1 MTNHKRET
9 PTQSLSDI
17 CVDNRMASKI
27 KSSAGTPNWENRTLF
42 HGDNLKFL
50 RAMNS
55 ESVHLIA
62 TDPPFNKG
70 RDFHAT
76 PDSLAS
82 GASFQDRWS
91 WDRDVHQE
99 WVDQI
104 TDDFPKVMNVIEGSR
119 NSYGDDMGAFL
130 CFMAVRLLELHR
142 VLRNDGS
149 IYLHCDPTASH
160 YLKELMD
167 SIFDKRNFRNE
178 IIWKRTTTKKGSTRK
193 FGAVHDTILFYTKS
207 NNYFFTPVYLE
218 HDKNYIDK
226 AYRHSDRFGRYRV
239 GDLTAAGKS
248 KGSSSKPWRGVSVP
262 QGKHWACATN
272 WPTQI
277 NKPDDWDALTTQ
289 EKLDYMDSVGLIYWP
304 KRGKMPGFKRYLS
317 TSKGSAMTGLI
328 TDIGQIEGQAREKVG
343 YPTQKPLALY
353 GRFIEASSREN
364 DVILDPFAG
373 CATTLVA
380 AERLGRQWVG
390 MDIWDKVKDVVVD
403 RLEDEGL
410 IAPKYTRDTV
420 ATRQTFLFAKDLHF
434 ISNPPARTDD
444 GEEAVPFLKTKLRVD
459 EPKDM
464 KMSRAEM
471 LDFLLG
477 QCGSKCQG
485 CDREFDDS
493 RYLELDHNTP
503 RSDGGLNHISNRVLL
518 CGPCN
523 KVKSNQYTLSGLRR
537 LNQKNGWMAK

>member
-1 MTNHKRET
+1 MT
-9 PTQSLSDI
+9 P
-17 CVDNRMASKI
+17 
-27 KSSAGTPNWENRTLF
+27 PNWENRTLF

-104 TDDFPKVMNVIEGSR
+104 TDDFPKVMNVIQGSR

-130 CFMAVRLLELHR
+130 CFMAVRLLEMKR

-167 SIFDKRNFRNE
+167 AIFGRKNFKNE
-178 IIWKRTTTKKGSTRK
+178 IIWRRTNAHPLSIRK
-193 FGAVHDTILFYTKS
+193 FESVTDTLLFYSVSKEFVFNGATIPM
-207 NNYFFTPVYLE
+207 TE
-218 HDKNYIDK
+218 QQI
-226 AYRHSDRFGRYRV
+226 SDLFNREDSIGKYTST
-239 GDLTAAGKS
+239 DLTGGKAGGPDAYEPF
-248 KGSSSKPWRGVSVP
+248 KGVMPSNGRA
-262 QGKHWACATN
+262 WAPPTLDKLPN
-272 WPTQI
+272 WARDKLGEKYTAYSQI
-277 NKPDDWDALTTQ
+277 EKCYALD
-289 EKLDYMDSVGLIYWP
+289 KIGLIIWT
-304 KRGKMPGFKRYLS
+304 RNGKPRFKRYM
-317 TSKGSAMTGLI
+317 TSNPEQLVPNLWV
-328 TDIGQIEGQAREKVG
+328 DIKPVSGVERSG
-343 YPTQKPLALY
+343 YPTQKPIALY
-353 GRFIEASSREN
+353 ERIVKASSN
-364 DVILDPFAG
+364 KDDIVLDPFCG

-390 MDIWDKVKDVVVD
+390 MDIWDKARDVVVD
-403 RLEDEGL
+403 RLEKEGL
-410 IAPKYTRDTV
+410 IAPKYTRDTEV
-420 ATRQTFLFAKDLHF
+420 ARQTFMFAKDLHF
-434 ISNPPARTDD
+434 TSEPPERTDD

-459 EPKDM
+459 EPKGQ
-464 KMSRAEM
+464 KMSRADM
-471 LDFLLG
+471 LIFLLD
-477 QCGSKCQG
+477 QQGSMCQG

-503 RSDGGLNHISNRVLL
+503 RSDGGLNHISNRILL

-523 KVKSNQYTLSGLRR
+523 KAKSNQYTLSGLRR
-537 LNQKNGWMAK
+537 LNRKNGWMSK